1 MTANWPMPPVSS
13 GSRRTAAR
21 VTLGAI
27 CFWELQPF
35 PTQIVLERHKARGV
49 APWLRQTF
57 DEAGA
62 NRISDVHEHNRHG
75 SCRLQQRRYARGAG
89 SQDDVWG
96 KSDNFRR
103 VPTSGIEAA
112 ETRAEIDLHV
122 SANGP
127 AHLLEL
133 LDECGVSL
141 LSTRIVPGAAREHS
155 NPPHPLALL
164 RARRERPR
172 SRCAAEQRG

>member
-1 MTANWPMPPVSS
+1 
-13 GSRRTAAR
+13 
-21 VTLGAI
+21 
-27 CFWELQPF
+27 
-35 PTQIVLERHKARGV
+35 
-49 APWLRQTF
+49 
-57 DEAGA
+57 
-62 NRISDVHEHNRHG
+62 
-75 SCRLQQRRYARGAG
+75 
-89 SQDDVWG
+89 DVWG

-103 VPTSGIEAA
+103 VPTSGIDAA

-141 LSTRIVPGAAREHS
+141 LSIRIVTGAAREHS

-172 SRCAAEQRG
+172 RRAAEQRDELAAFHSITSSARPDNGSGTVRPSALAVLRLITSSIFVTCCTGKSAGFWPLRMRPV